1 MHYLI
6 KDLVFMREKRPCVVV
21 LLAKQ
26 HSAEKIQCFS
36 ILTQVDGKV
45 QSLSHLPVTLSI
57 FDEVLSQI
65 TVKNCFFSAFS

>member
-21 LLAKQ
+21 LLAQQ

-65 TVKNCFFSAFS
+65 TFKNCFFSAFS